1 MKNDMERCQIVYDV
15 LKTHIQF
22 GAYRFGDV
30 LPTMENNTENFLVSL
45 DTIRSAYLQLE
56 QEGYV
61 TLSQNVGSTVIKDYG
76 EQEIEQ
82 HVQLFFS
89 PRKSALIDLSRSLR
103 LYQCPVDRPEKCPR
117 GDLHQYDG
125 TKEESWPAAFY
136 SI

>member
-1 MKNDMERCQIVYDV
+1 MERCHVVYDV

-56 QEGYV
+56 QEGYI
-61 TLSQNVGSTVIKDYG
+61 TLSQNVGSTVIKNYS

-82 HVQLFFS
+82 NVQLFS
-89 PRKSALIDLSRSLR
+89 MRIVR
-103 LYQCPVDRPEKCPR
+103 LKHVHRERRIRGQRQKYSQDIKGPENP
-117 GDLHQYDG
+117 
-125 TKEESWPAAFY
+125 
-136 SI
+136 

>member
-56 QEGYV
+56 QEDM
-61 TLSQNVGSTVIKDYG
+61 LPC
-76 EQEIEQ
+76 
-82 HVQLFFS
+82 
-89 PRKSALIDLSRSLR
+89 PRMWGQPSLR
-103 LYQCPVDRPEKCPR
+103 ITGNRK
-117 GDLHQYDG
+117 
-125 TKEESWPAAFY
+125 
-136 SI
+136 